1 MQQLRIGDI
10 VRITQPL
17 YARLYTRWYDTR
29 EQRLITNSVG
39 KMAQVRSVYKYNGQ
53 YRYRLRIEGMRSH
66 TRYGF
71 EMSEIEYVSQ
81 PPEPFPKHM
90 FEPGEKVVVSTGNP
104 VTDRQPRRVVER
116 VTYFSQ
122 FGDIRYRLDH
132 STKYY
137 TYKQLTT
144 IDAPSLNY
152 TLF

>member
-71 EMSEIEYVSQ
+71 DMSEIEYVSQ

-104 VTDRQPRRVVER
+104 VTDNHDEWLNVSRILVNSGTF
-116 VTYFSQ
+116 VT
-122 FGDIRYRLDH
+122 D
-132 STKYY
+132 
-137 TYKQLTT
+137 LTIVPNIILT
-144 IDAPSLNY
+144 NN
-152 TLF
+152 

>member
-1 MQQLRIGDI
+1 
-10 VRITQPL
+10 
-17 YARLYTRWYDTR
+17 
-29 EQRLITNSVG
+29 
-39 KMAQVRSVYKYNGQ
+39 
-53 YRYRLRIEGMRSH
+53 
-66 TRYGF
+66 
-71 EMSEIEYVSQ
+71 MSEIEYVSQ

-137 TYKQLTT
+137 TYKQLTP
-144 IDAPSLNY
+144 IDAPKLEY

>member
-104 VTDRQPRRVVER
+104 VTDNHDEWLNVSRILVNSGTF
-116 VTYFSQ
+116 VT
-122 FGDIRYRLDH
+122 D
-132 STKYY
+132 
-137 TYKQLTT
+137 LT
-144 IDAPSLNY
+144 IVLNIIL
-152 TLF
+152 TNN